1 MILTDPNSIQDTFQY
16 PKIMFK
22 SLHERNPKAR
32 FEIIVNFRGV
42 ETLTIVISRLRML
55 SYTSLTEHSFSAC
68 LTIFL
73 AVADSALSGV
83 LKMIQLC

>member
-1 MILTDPNSIQDTFQY
+1 MAIT
-16 PKIMFK
+16 
-22 SLHERNPKAR
+22 H
-32 FEIIVNFRGV
+32 
-42 ETLTIVISRLRML
+42 LRRP
-55 SYTSLTEHSFSAC
+55 SYKNLTEHSFSAC